1 MPDPKINLDLSG
13 YKEKPNSSKINLD
26 LSGYKEDS
34 VKKKAKDTVES
45 APTSQPSKL
54 GGMTDLSGIASP
66 KLSTPSVLTPKGE
79 EGYFQEQQV
88 KKEKA
93 TQLSN
98 KLNEYKTAYSNN
110 RNISE
115 LKKVNESKVA
125 SDKVS
130 LESAIQPHKDQN
142 GVVNFGKYNYNKLL
156 QGTGSAINGLVDF
169 GLQVAKNTPATM
181 GIVSE
186 GTILDYRN
194 NIAPK
199 VREGLKE
206 YIGADLDKGQE
217 RKFDEGFISG
227 AVGGVLYSL
236 PAMLTP
242 YGIGLYSQAYDSGLE
257 SINRTEAGQNL
268 TETQKTLY
276 AGSVG
281 AVMGR
286 LEKLGLDKIMGGAGA
301 KVANTILLDAFESLT
316 KKGVKKITQEL
327 LETEISQITKSL
339 SKKLLRGAEG
349 AVDAISSGAKIE
361 GTTGGLQELGT
372 VGLERLTNYLTNE
385 KVFDEESMGELAG
398 RVLKS
403 AGQEAIGGMLMG
415 GAIGGV
421 KGFNEGVNTELV
433 KRISNAT
440 TFDEQR
446 NVLLDIEQ
454 IAQEQGMDEQSIS
467 ELVNRTNEL
476 VEINKTL
483 PKELSAEERIA
494 VIPIVEERNAI
505 QEEIDKNKE
514 EIKGVDEAFKK
525 EEQVKID
532 LLEERKNKLN
542 EFIADP
548 TSQQEQ
554 EENAIQEP
562 STEIQVS
569 PVGEAGQVIPEGS
582 EGVGQSKQGKEVT
595 EEVKPTEEVVTEAPK
610 KQGISREVTDL
621 DIAKSN
627 LKFAEIAKNEATEY
641 LNRYKN
647 NPFADKVSFN
657 KAKLADAN
665 KKIKKLNQDISK
677 LSEVKPTE
685 DETKPILYTYN
696 GEKVISEE
704 DLVTKQGTKYKRLTF
719 DNGKNLLIKEKEY
732 AALEKQKELSTQ
744 APQQTVEQLRAQEQ
758 AEYAAMANP
767 EDEVER
773 QKIYDKYDKLITPL
787 IRAEAKQ
794 ESVVEAPKELTD
806 AQNKLKRAKSEASKN
821 RLIQDVQ
828 KLSTPDQFNQ
838 FIKDNPEF
846 AKNLPKEEQQGQVEA
861 PPIAEDLE
869 IEGEVETPSEAKKK
883 DIEKRRQEL
892 LRKLR
897 VKGAQAMSG
906 FNLDMIPDLIKLGAT
921 YIEDGIVNFK
931 EFYDKL
937 KNDYGSDIPED
948 NARDIFKKSAES
960 LGKGIRKL
968 PTRIAADEGL
978 SPELRGIAN
987 EADAVYQRQNY
998 DDIQE
1003 TLDNMSE
1010 ADKNGIV
1017 GALENATGE
1026 LSQEGN
1032 IGVLAAIDLINKYE
1046 AAGDKANATRVFDIV
1061 SKSSTV
1067 FAQLLRQYGQLKSST
1082 VQGFLSL
1089 IEKNMLKKYDVQLTD
1104 AQKSDIE
1111 SLYDVFKD
1119 KTAKAKE
1126 ALDNHIKDLTNKTKK
1141 DLSVAN
1147 IELED
1152 AGRLLNDYLD
1162 SLKPKTWKGISDKMI
1177 AITQGNLLTIKS
1189 LIVNPLANAIQY
1201 AYKLSSNEIANLKDL
1216 VISIIASKPR
1226 TRISG
1231 FSLDA
1236 MRLSGKGAI
1245 EGFKAANRSLLKGAS
1260 ATEISKYDVS
1270 GRLKPVEAWRS
1281 LWKTLSGK
1289 QQFTLPG
1296 VLTDLLEATAGATAN
1311 LALRLLP
1318 YGDLPRNQMAKVYK
1332 LVEIGV
1338 TKFKLKGKDLDRFIL
1353 NPDAESLAIAEDYGD
1368 RATLQNKTKLYDL
1381 INQAISQFDT
1391 QSSTKAVGTLK
1402 GLGKFIVRGL
1412 VVPFL
1417 KTPINAAVVAFRL
1430 SNPIIPMAQAG
1441 VEMMSLLEHKKIKN
1455 IDLRNEKLKEARHKI
1470 TGYLGEAVVAQIVL
1484 AGAVMLVKYGLT
1496 TGGVPDK
1503 DEKEKNF
1510 MFQTFGPNQ
1519 LNISGLKRLLSGGDP
1534 TMQQGDVS
1542 ISYLPL
1548 GLFGAQVGVVTEGY
1562 KAREKESKQQQKFI
1576 TAEGKPF
1583 YSEAWDANQEL
1594 GNGVVENL
1602 PASLTYMLDQ
1612 GFVQGTSAIL
1622 QAVSNNDYNRWSSQ
1636 WVKTFVTGIG
1646 APNTVVQGLR
1656 ASNEYMT
1663 NTFDEDQVKN
1673 IANTVKNLYGETE
1686 GLPVRYDMWGK
1697 KILQTPK
1704 GENPYVYHVLD
1715 IFRSQQLLL
1724 DKNTY
1729 NVFLLYKKTGDKSAI
1744 PSGISEIIEESRSEF
1759 KIKLTPLQKADL
1771 QRIVGEERLR
1781 RIKDR
1786 EQFDINNNDPEYLEK
1801 IVKGY
1806 SRAYSNGLSAGK
1818 RRFKKEVLDKIK
1830 KQK

>member
-1 MPDPKINLDLSG
+1 MAKQVKANGKTFTFDDNVTNDQIGSVVDE
-13 YKEKPNSSKINLD
+13 YFSSL
-26 LSGYKEDS
+26 
-34 VKKKAKDTVES
+34 KKKEPSIVES
-45 APTSQPSKL
+45 TPTSQPSKI

-79 EGYFQEQQV
+79 ESYVKPIKQPKVLQEDRKIKNIESDGSFLGDLGAMFLKSANSKETDENLKAFRKLPTEEVVQAVDYVGDKLPDRVKNAWSKGKIQGQIANTLYTGAEPDENSLIKIAELNQKSDLIPESAESKRLNADDGISWALKNPLQGSKALGEIILSSLSAQFEASKRTTGGAIAIGATAGSVVPFVGTAAGAASGFTAGQIAAGFNLSTSGKILEVLSDLKIDIKDPNSLIEAFRNPEIIDKARDLAIKRSIPIAVLDLLTAGIAGKVGGATAITKVGKIAKGLSVAGIEAAGGSLGELGGQLAAGEKINKNSILLEGIAELGSGAPALISETASTVLSRNKTSTSDVNIRKQV
-88 KKEKA
+88 S
-93 TQLSN
+93 TDP
-98 KLNEYKTAYSNN
+98 KTA
-110 RNISE
+110 ISE
-115 LKKVNESKVA
+115 VKQNL
-125 SDKVS
+125 DKQLQVGLIS
-130 LESAIQPHKDQN
+130 QEDYDSGIKTLEI
-142 GVVNFGKYNYNKLL
+142 
-156 QGTGSAINGLVDF
+156 T
-169 GLQVAKNTPATM
+169 VAKNEKIPELIDGDTRDK
-181 GIVSE
+181 
-186 GTILDYRN
+186 TIELIEDRDAWQDS
-194 NIAPK
+194 ITELEAQ
-199 VREGLKE
+199 KE
-206 YIGADLDKGQE
+206 YVDVAFHSIIDDDIKFNTNKIEELNNQIAD
-217 RKFDEGFISG
+217 
-227 AVGGVLYSL
+227 
-236 PAMLTP
+236 
-242 YGIGLYSQAYDSGLE
+242 
-257 SINRTEAGQNL
+257 
-268 TETQKTLY
+268 
-276 AGSVG
+276 
-281 AVMGR
+281 
-286 LEKLGLDKIMGGAGA
+286 
-301 KVANTILLDAFESLT
+301 
-316 KKGVKKITQEL
+316 
-327 LETEISQITKSL
+327 L
-339 SKKLLRGAEG
+339 SKKQVEIKR
-349 AVDAISSGAKIE
+349 
-361 GTTGGLQELGT
+361 
-372 VGLERLTNYLTNE
+372 
-385 KVFDEESMGELAG
+385 
-398 RVLKS
+398 
-403 AGQEAIGGMLMG
+403 QEA
-415 GAIGGV
+415 
-421 KGFNEGVNTELV
+421 
-433 KRISNAT
+433 
-440 TFDEQR
+440 
-446 NVLLDIEQ
+446 
-454 IAQEQGMDEQSIS
+454 
-467 ELVNRTNEL
+467 
-476 VEINKTL
+476 
-483 PKELSAEERIA
+483 
-494 VIPIVEERNAI
+494 
-505 QEEIDKNKE
+505 
-514 EIKGVDEAFKK
+514 
-525 EEQVKID
+525 
-532 LLEERKNKLN
+532 
-542 EFIADP
+542 
-548 TSQQEQ
+548 
-554 EENAIQEP
+554 NAIQEP
-562 STEIQVS
+562 STESQVS

-582 EGVGQSKQGKEVT
+582 EGVGQSIQGQEVT
-595 EEVKPTEEVVTEAPK
+595 TQEVKTTEEVVSEVPK
-610 KQGISREVTDL
+610 KQGVSREVTDL

-665 KKIKKLNQDISK
+665 KKIKKLNQDIGK
-677 LSEVKPTE
+677 LSEIKPAE
-685 DETKPILYTYN
+685 IEAKPILYVYN

-719 DNGKNLLIKEKEY
+719 ENGKNLLIKEKDY
-732 AALEKQKELSTQ
+732 DALGKQKEVTTQ
-744 APQQTVEQLRAQEQ
+744 ATQQTVEQLRAQEQ
-758 AEYAAMANP
+758 AEYAAMDNP
-767 EDEVER
+767 KDKVER
-773 QKIYDKYDKLITPL
+773 KKIYDRYNKPITDA

-794 ESVVEAPKELTD
+794 ATTEVSTKELTD

-828 KLSTPDQFNQ
+828 KLSTPEQFNQ
-838 FIKDNPEF
+838 FIKDNPDF

-948 NARDIFKKSAES
+948 NARDIFKQSAES

-978 SPELRGIAN
+978 SPELREIAN

-1141 DLSVAN
+1141 DLNVAK

-1152 AGRLLNDYLD
+1152 AGRLLNDYID
-1162 SLKPKTWKGISDKMI
+1162 SLKPKNFTALVDRMI
-1177 AITQGNLLTIKS
+1177 AYTQGNLLTLKS
-1189 LIVNPLANAIQY
+1189 IIVNPLANAVQY
-1201 AYKLSSNEIANLKDL
+1201 ANKLASNEVANLLDL
-1216 VISIIASKPR
+1216 VISTIASKPR

-1231 FSLDA
+1231 FNLDA
-1236 MRLSGKGAI
+1236 MRLSGKGAV

-1289 QQFTLPG
+1289 QKFTLPG
-1296 VLTDLLEATAGATAN
+1296 VLTDFLEGTIGASAN

-1368 RATLQNKTKLYDL
+1368 RATLQNKTMLYDL
-1381 INQAISQFDT
+1381 INKAISQFDT
-1391 QSSTKAVGTLK
+1391 QSSTKAVGALK

-1417 KTPINAAVVAFRL
+1417 KTPINAAVVSFRL
-1430 SNPIIPMAQAG
+1430 SNPIVPIGQAG

-1455 IDLRNEKLKEARHKI
+1455 IDLRNQKLREARHKI

-1510 MFQTFGPNQ
+1510 MFQSFGPNQ

-1622 QAVSNNDYNRWSSQ
+1622 EAVSNNDYNRWSSQ